1 MQKKDFDNCMR
12 TLPSSQKLL
21 RVFATTEHFGVVA
34 DTPFGC
40 GYRLQALEV
49 AVSFFGHHVYFV
61 SGDAVLVLAETGTVA
76 LERPQANDNQYLL
89 EVIDKI
95 DLQYNA

>member
-1 MQKKDFDNCMR
+1 MP
-12 TLPSSQKLL
+12 TLPSGPFLL

-40 GYRLQALEV
+40 GYRLQGLEV

-61 SGDAVLVLAETGTVA
+61 SGDAVLVLTESGTTTLA
-76 LERPQANDNQYLL
+76 RPDAADNRYLL
-89 EVIDKI
+89 DLISRI
-95 DLQYNA
+95 GLQYQL

>member
-1 MQKKDFDNCMR
+1 MS

-34 DTPFGC
+34 DTPYGC
-40 GYRLQALEV
+40 GYRLDGLEV

-61 SGDAVLVLAETGTVA
+61 SGDAVLTLNETGHA
-76 LERPQANDNQYLL
+76 LLEHQNAANNLYLL
-89 EVIDKI
+89 QLIDTL
-95 DLQYNA
+95 DRRYNSQ